1 MRSALVAAL
10 AVAAGLVLVAMFG
23 ASGFRAHAQEPGAS
37 LFYGY
42 VAPDE
47 SGALPL
53 RVRATISGITCGT
66 GDVFPLEGIASG
78 AGVYIVPVAS
88 ASEKAGCGE
97 EGVQVSFVLFSGEV
111 DEGSPA
117 AQTQA
122 WAPGT
127 HQLDL
132 SPLRDST
139 FGTFLGE
146 LPAGPGLG
154 VMRWTGGSAAPID
167 EAVATIARDVES
179 VAYWDVL
186 SQSYRIYI
194 PGAPSVV
201 SDYLWVD
208 RDDIVFVRVR

>member
-10 AVAAGLVLVAMFG
+10 AVAAGLALAATSESVVP
-23 ASGFRAHAQEPGAS
+23 RAHAQGTTDS
-37 LFYGY
+37 VYYGY
-42 VAPDE
+42 ISPDE
-47 SGALPL
+47 DGAIPL
-53 RVRATISGITCGT
+53 RVRATIAGITCGT
-66 GDVFPLEGIASG
+66 DDVNVLESG
-78 AGVYIVPVAS
+78 VGFYVVPVVS

-97 EGVQVSFVLFSGEV
+97 EGVQVSFVLLAGEV

-122 WAPGT
+122 WVPGT
-127 HQLDL
+127 HRLDL
-132 SPLRDST
+132 SPLRDAT

-154 VMRWTGGSAAPID
+154 VMRWTGGSATPID

-179 VAYWDVL
+179 VTYWDVVN
-186 SQSYRIYI
+186 QSYRIYI

>member
-10 AVAAGLVLVAMFG
+10 AVAAGLALAAIVAAPG
-23 ASGFRAHAQEPGAS
+23 SRVHAQEPGAA

-47 SGALPL
+47 DGALPL
-53 RVRATISGITCGT
+53 RVRATISDITCGT
-66 GDVFPLEGIASG
+66 ANVFPLDGG
-78 AGVYIVPVAS
+78 GGVYVVSVAS

-97 EGVQVSFVLFSGEV
+97 EGVQVSFVLLSGEV

-122 WAPGT
+122 WAPGA

-132 SPLRDST
+132 SRIRDST

-154 VMRWTGGSAAPID
+154 VMRWTGGSATPID
-167 EAVATIARDVES
+167 EAVATIERDIES

-186 SQSYRIYI
+186 SQGYRVYI
-194 PGAPSVV
+194 PGAPAVV
-201 SDYLWVD
+201 SDYLSVD